1 MGRAF
6 AYRVEYDA
14 IVDRLIAAAKQD
26 PRLDERDDV
35 LALMLQSKYDD
46 GTGMNRDEIADQ
58 LLTLLTAGHETT
70 ATTLAWIIE
79 RLRRHPAI
87 LQRLVD
93 EADAGESRLREA
105 TILEVQ
111 RVRPVIDKTA
121 RQVHAPSMRLG
132 QWTLPRG
139 QVILVSIY
147 LMHYNEALFPDA
159 RRFNPECHIPAKVVA
174 VHGITDA
181 DVMGAPLFK
190 TAAPLLGNMLQKVN
204 VLIAHNG
211 IEFDAPMIMHEF
223 LRAGVIVTPFPAVF
237 DTMKDGRWATPDG
250 KYPTLGELCWSL
262 DVPYGP
268 ALARGA
274 LYDVRVMLSCYRRAV
289 SLGLWQLPELA
300 SNAA

>member
-1 MGRAF
+1 MP
-6 AYRVEYDA
+6 
-14 IVDRLIAAAKQD
+14 LIAGIDLESSGND
-26 PRLDERDDV
+26 PATDRIVEVAVVAQELETGAERIC
-35 LALMLQSKYDD
+35 Y
-46 GTGMNRDEIADQ
+46 
-58 LLTLLTAGHETT
+58 
-70 ATTLAWIIE
+70 
-79 RLRRHPAI
+79 
-87 LQRLVD
+87 
-93 EADAGESRLREA
+93 
-105 TILEVQ
+105 
-111 RVRPVIDKTA
+111 
-121 RQVHAPSMRLG
+121 
-132 QWTLPRG
+132 
-139 QVILVSIY
+139 
-147 LMHYNEALFPDA
+147 A

-262 DVPYGP
+262 DVPYDP
-268 ALARGA
+268 ALAHGA
-274 LYDVRVMLSCYRRAV
+274 LYDVRVMLACYRRAV
-289 SLGLWQLPELA
+289 ALGLWQLPELA